1 MSPALRSSRSPSSS
15 SSTRHGVAAPLQ
27 KAFRSAAIL
36 RGPRPA
42 ASHTNRIG
50 PLGLD
55 RRPLLDAHLE
65 LPPIAEV
72 VLVQEPF
79 VEAEVQ
85 VGQLH
90 FPCITAG
97 EPAEEWHGVVLLTNA
112 ESMEVEVR
120 PIKAD
125 LQDNVQIGPG
135 CSRTGRESAARA
147 SGESFASRRGRGKL
161 RTGDLVP
168 WRRQL
173 IPLPTPRLPLAPDL
187 KCSRD
192 QGEMAVFVRIFMV
205 RGSQWGSLP

>member
-1 MSPALRSSRSPSSS
+1 M
-15 SSTRHGVAAPLQ
+15 
-27 KAFRSAAIL
+27 
-36 RGPRPA
+36 
-42 ASHTNRIG
+42 

-55 RRPLLDAHLE
+55 RRPPLDAHLE

-125 LQDNVQIGPG
+125 LQDNVQIGQGAVGPD
-135 CSRTGRESAARA
+135 EKAPPEHRA
-147 SGESFASRRGRGKL
+147 NLSHPDVDEVSFGLGILFHGGVSL
-161 RTGDLVP
+161 SP
-168 WRRQL
+168 CQ
-173 IPLPTPRLPLAPDL
+173 RL
-187 KCSRD
+187 
-192 QGEMAVFVRIFMV
+192 
-205 RGSQWGSLP
+205 GSF